1 MTISD
6 TTYSLGWLPRMAIL
20 VMMLLLCT
28 HIKAQRDSSIYEVVE
43 PFPDTQISQ
52 NHIRYSAREI
62 REDVKAVAIG
72 QVNVLDTYLSPAE
85 YTGTEIRYISHSTRR
100 IPGGGPVSRQWVHQ
114 GSIADLEDRAG
125 KGSEISG
132 LYDLSFGLHYN
143 WIPFAN
149 CLLQV
154 GGQFETGLGVTYNT
168 RNTNN
173 PAQMRLFANIA
184 PSAIATHYFQAF
196 PHRCNVRY
204 EVAVPLVGLMFSPN
218 YGQSY
223 YEIFSLGN
231 YDHNCVLTT
240 VGNAPSLRHTL
251 SFDVTFKSF
260 ILRVGYLGDYQQAKV
275 NHLKQHFFTHA
286 LMIGFVKDLS
296 IMKRIKRINGD

>member
-1 MTISD
+1 MKTSDVSRSSTWLLRLMTLAVTLI
-6 TTYSLGWLPRMAIL
+6 
-20 VMMLLLCT
+20 LCT
-28 HIKAQRDSSIYEVVE
+28 HICAQRDSSIYQVVE

-52 NHIRYSAREI
+52 NHIRYRAREI
-62 REDVKAVAIG
+62 REDVNAVAIG
-72 QVNVLDTYLSPAE
+72 QMNVLDTYLSPAE
-85 YTGTEIRYISHSTRR
+85 YTGTGIRYISHSTRR
-100 IPGGGPVSRQWVHQ
+100 TPGGSPVSRQLVHQ

-143 WIPFAN
+143 WVPFAN
-149 CLLQV
+149 CLLQI

-184 PSAIATHYFQAF
+184 PSAIATYYFQAF
-196 PHRCNVRY
+196 HHRCNVRY
-204 EVAVPLVGLMFSPN
+204 EVAAPLVGLMFSPN

-251 SFDVTFKSF
+251 SFDVAFKSF
-260 ILRVGYLGDYQQAKV
+260 IIRVGYLGDYQQAKV
-275 NHLKQHFFTHA
+275 NHLKQHFYTHA
-286 LMIGFVKDLS
+286 LMIGFVKNFS
-296 IMKRIKRINGD
+296 IMKRMKRPNGD